1 MIHGSFVTQ
10 SCELSSYPNRH
21 APHTPHTLS
30 FLLASF
36 FAQRH
41 PMMTRGRV
49 SAGSLRV
56 AESDACFCFFA
67 LVSSSFVCRR
77 EETTT
82 TVTYRRFCCT
92 ENPSKTSTLDPIFSL
107 RTLGLS
113 YISNLRTNGSQSR
126 LRLLHWSFQLI

>member
-1 MIHGSFVTQ
+1 MIDSWLVRDPELQVELISQ
-10 SCELSSYPNRH
+10 SPRTT
-21 APHTPHTLS
+21 HTTHTLS
-30 FLLASF
+30 SSSF

-92 ENPSKTSTLDPIFSL
+92 ENPSKTSTLDPISSL
-107 RTLGLS
+107 RTQGLS
-113 YISNLRTNGSQSR
+113 YISNLRTNDSQSR